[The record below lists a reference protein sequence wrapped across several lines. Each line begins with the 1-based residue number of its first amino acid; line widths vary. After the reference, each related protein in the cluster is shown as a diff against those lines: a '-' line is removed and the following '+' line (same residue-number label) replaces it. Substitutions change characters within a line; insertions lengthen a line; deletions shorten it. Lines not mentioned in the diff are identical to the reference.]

1 MISYELMS
9 LICRCFMIA
18 KPSSIIFF
26 SVIILKVVL
35 TSPGL

>member
-1 MISYELMS
+1 MIT
-9 LICRCFMIA
+9 